1 MYLCLSEDF
10 IAVPDYLLVGGDI
23 SSFPVGVSQNVAS
36 EIVFG
41 LGGCGLMSGIAGE
54 ASTTYHLLVAI
65 FIEGILIVSIFFLY
79 KKKALLAFPFFF
91 DFSTEDSQNVFSF
104 SFRIRMFFLCLGVF
118 FKSARLRL
126 PGSLCDSF
134 DLLFFYVC
142 IYHSFRTSDLG
153 FILFLATKFSCYL
166 CFIMPGSSITLP
178 WLANQ
183 HFLTSKSQQY
193 NGSMEVIAAC
203 LHCVSYI
210 TFATSIFY
218 LHPHP
223 LISS

>member
-1 MYLCLSEDF
+1 MFQYFFFTKKSS
-10 IAVPDYLLVGGDI
+10 
-23 SSFPVGVSQNVAS
+23 SSFS
-36 EIVFG
+36 F
-41 LGGCGLMSGIAGE
+41 
-54 ASTTYHLLVAI
+54 
-65 FIEGILIVSIFFLY
+65 FFLI
-79 KKKALLAFPFFF
+79 LVQRIHRMF
-91 DFSTEDSQNVFSF
+91 FSF